1 MALAQVEGA
10 YKEEGRG
17 MSIWDT
23 FSHTP
28 GKTAQGHTGDV
39 AVDFYHRYEADIAI
53 MKSLGVKMVRF
64 SISWPRVLPQGSGRV
79 RSVSSALQLR

>member
-1 MALAQVEGA
+1 
-10 YKEEGRG
+10 

-53 MKSLGVKMVRF
+53 MKSLDVKMFRF
-64 SISWPRVLPQGSGRV
+64 SISWPRILPQGTGRV
-79 RSVSSALQLR
+79 RSSSGHL

>member
-1 MALAQVEGA
+1 
-10 YKEEGRG
+10 

-53 MKSLGVKMVRF
+53 MKSLGVKMFRF
-64 SISWPRVLPQGSGRV
+64 SISWPRILPQGTGRV
-79 RSVSSALQLR
+79 RSSSGHL